1 MADED
6 KTEETENT
14 TPPEAAAEEPTAEET
29 PAPEAPAE
37 EPAVEE
43 TPAPEAPAEEPAVE
57 ADEPQGPKA
66 IRRHGRQRRQGAKP
80 ATPEE
85 RKELRARKA
94 AQRRRRR
101 TKEREK
107 AKAVPKTEPIGARER
122 PAGRRKVRQGIVVS
136 DKASKTI
143 TVRIDVARRHRRYEK
158 IVRSSTTL
166 HAHDETNDAHTG
178 DTVRIE
184 ESRPLSATKR
194 WKLLEVTERAR

>member
-14 TPPEAAAEEPTAEET
+14 T
-29 PAPEAPAE
+29 APEAPAE
-37 EPAVEE
+37 EPTAEE

-143 TVRIDVARRHRRYEK
+143 TVRIDVARRHRRYSK
-158 IVRSSTTL
+158 IVRTSSTL
-166 HAHDETNDAHTG
+166 HAHDESNDANEG
-178 DTVRIE
+178 DLVRVI
-184 ESRPLSATKR
+184 ESRPMSATKR
-194 WKLLEVTERAR
+194 WRLTDVLERAK